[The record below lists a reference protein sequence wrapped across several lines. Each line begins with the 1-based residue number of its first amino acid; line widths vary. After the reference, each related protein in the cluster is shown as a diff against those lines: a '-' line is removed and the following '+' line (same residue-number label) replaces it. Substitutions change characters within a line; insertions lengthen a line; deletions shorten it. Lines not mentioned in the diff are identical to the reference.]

1 MEIEV
6 VQGDPME
13 AEAGEGDPVGDDDGR
28 SNTDLSGRSGDVDS
42 DSESKWKS
50 WRKSLFW
57 YENPELRDGP
67 DYDVLPYPWE
77 EEEEWKGKDKDGEE
91 GRGRDKEE
99 GGALF
104 LKVTGTTWSELS
116 DERRKRGRWEEHPGM
131 VSSRTTSAAAA
142 ASSSCPEGVADAQQ
156 QPLCTSAEVI
166 KVRMEMHEC
175 YEKGTSYDCLFE
187 SKANRDE
194 LFFHNDYDEPY
205 MIYVIRC
212 QRELRVPPYA
222 HVFPGLNDTV
232 LLCDFVKFGLPV
244 YNILACYQCLI

>member
-1 MEIEV
+1 
-6 VQGDPME
+6 
-13 AEAGEGDPVGDDDGR
+13 
-28 SNTDLSGRSGDVDS
+28 
-42 DSESKWKS
+42 
-50 WRKSLFW
+50 
-57 YENPELRDGP
+57 
-67 DYDVLPYPWE
+67 
-77 EEEEWKGKDKDGEE
+77 
-91 GRGRDKEE
+91 
-99 GGALF
+99 
-104 LKVTGTTWSELS
+104 
-116 DERRKRGRWEEHPGM
+116 M